1 MRRNQMTIRDAE
13 RGELAVRNLCD
24 RAWEIYGTTD
34 PFDVFLT
41 EDGEYYVYE
50 GSSTLW
56 GPVTF
61 EQLEKAL
68 LAFGED
74 DD

>member
-1 MRRNQMTIRDAE
+1 MKRSQMTIRDAE

-24 RAWEIYGTTD
+24 RAWEIYSATD

-41 EDGEYYVYE
+41 DCGEYYVYE
-50 GSSTLW
+50 GSSALW

-74 DD
+74 VD